1 LVTRNGFNC
10 YYTMNLNAEIENSL
24 KVLEA
29 GGTLLYP
36 TDTVWGLGCD
46 ATNRKA
52 VEKIY
57 KIKIRT
63 EAKSLI
69 VLIDDFEKLST
80 YIEKVPEITADLLA
94 SITNPVTII
103 YSNAKKLASNVIA
116 SDGTIGIRIVKDDFC
131 KELIRQFGKP
141 IVSTSAN
148 ISGYDA
154 PAVFSQIGDEIKNS
168 VDYIVKY
175 KQDYFNRSKPST
187 IIRLRDDGMYTIIR
201 G

>member
-1 LVTRNGFNC
+1 MDFEND
-10 YYTMNLNAEIENSL
+10 IEKSL
-24 KVLEA
+24 KVLEE

-36 TDTVWGLGCD
+36 TDTIWGVGCD
-46 ATNRKA
+46 ATNTKA

-57 KIKIRT
+57 HIKSRA

-69 VLIDDFEKLST
+69 ILIDHIDKLPT
-80 YIEKVPEITADLLA
+80 YIAKVPDITSDLLE

-103 YSNAKKLASNVIA
+103 YSNARKLAPNVIA
-116 SDGTIGIRIVKDDFC
+116 ADGTIAIRIVKDDFC
-131 KELIRQFGKP
+131 AELIRRFGKP

-148 ISGYDA
+148 ISGFEA
-154 PAVFSQIGDEIKNS
+154 PVVFSQVANEIKNS
-168 VDYIVKY
+168 VDYIVAY
-175 KQDYFNRSKPST
+175 KQDYFTRSKPST

>member
-1 LVTRNGFNC
+1 MDFEADI
-10 YYTMNLNAEIENSL
+10 AESL
-24 KVLEA
+24 KILEN

-46 ATNRKA
+46 ATNTIA
-52 VEKIY
+52 VQKVFR
-57 KIKIRT
+57 IKSRT

-69 VLIDDFEKLST
+69 VLIDHFDKLAS
-80 YIEKVPEITADLLA
+80 YIEKVPDITSDLLA

-103 YSNAKKLASNVIA
+103 YSNARKLAPNVIA
-116 SDGTIGIRIVKDDFC
+116 ADGTIAIRVVKDEFC
-131 KELIRQFGKP
+131 AELIRRFGKP

-148 ISGYDA
+148 VSGHDA
-154 PAVFSQIGDEIKNS
+154 PAVFSQISSDIKEA

-175 KQDYFNRSKPST
+175 KQDYFSGSKPST
-187 IIRLRDDGMYTIIR
+187 IIRLRDNGMYTIIR